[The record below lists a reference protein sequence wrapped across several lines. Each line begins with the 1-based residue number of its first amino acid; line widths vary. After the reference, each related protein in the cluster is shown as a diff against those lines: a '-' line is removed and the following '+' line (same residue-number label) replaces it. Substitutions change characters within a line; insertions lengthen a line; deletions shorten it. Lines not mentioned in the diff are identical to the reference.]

1 MKLGILGRAGIVSCG
16 GRGGLKVQLAF
27 VFMNRCHNWHSSLT
41 AALLRAGRFQTSC
54 LCPLAWSSL
63 GRAAG
68 YYSTAVGRKMQ
79 RDADCSRIHDLRAV
93 SICVL
98 TWVPVRFCSAVQC
111 IAAQRRA
118 QHLPRKGKRV
128 QGLEDG
134 DNGA

>member
-1 MKLGILGRAGIVSCG
+1 
-16 GRGGLKVQLAF
+16 
-27 VFMNRCHNWHSSLT
+27 MNRGNNWHSSL
-41 AALLRAGRFQTSC
+41 AAAFTCWALPDFLPLASC
-54 LCPLAWSSL
+54 LWAWSSL

-68 YYSTAVGRKMQ
+68 YYSTVVGRKMQ
-79 RDADCSRIHDLRAV
+79 RDADCSRIYDLRAV

-134 DNGA
+134 DNGAQATRR